1 MENEIAA
8 YVGVDWASAIRRDA
22 QALRG
27 LSGVAP
33 VTRRSGMQMLV
44 VMRQAYPHRLRA
56 AVFHWARVA
65 VMRDCNC
72 RNRYAALRKR
82 GHSHARALRS
92 IGSRL
97 IGVACAM
104 LRTGELFDS
113 AHCPRRRSAD
123 EAVAG
128 QHWFAEDPTF
138 RRSVRGGNRAFILWM

>member
-1 MENEIAA
+1 M
-8 YVGVDWASAIRRDA
+8 V
-22 QALRG
+22 
-27 LSGVAP
+27 
-33 VTRRSGMQMLV
+33 V
-44 VMRQAYPHRLRA
+44 VMRQACPHRPRT

-65 VMRDCNC
+65 VMRDLNC

-113 AHCPRRRSAD
+113 ARLPQAALS
-123 EAVAG
+123 
-128 QHWFAEDPTF
+128 
-138 RRSVRGGNRAFILWM
+138 